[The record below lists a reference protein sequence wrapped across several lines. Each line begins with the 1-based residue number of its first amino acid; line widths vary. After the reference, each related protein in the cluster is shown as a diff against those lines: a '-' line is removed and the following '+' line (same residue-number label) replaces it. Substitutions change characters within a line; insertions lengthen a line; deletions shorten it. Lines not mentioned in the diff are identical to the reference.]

1 MTSVIKACAIGAVV
15 LTTAG
20 CASQGKSTFSC
31 TGLPGSVTCMDA
43 MTVYEITSD
52 PALEA
57 ALRAELARRS
67 AQGEKNIDTRALL
80 QQIRG
85 QASYSAI
92 GRTSLMA
99 PLTQPMPVLEPARVV
114 RIWIAPWVDRKG
126 DLHMPSYVFS
136 EITPRRW
143 SLGEAEVSNTQVLAP
158 VQVQQEATAP
168 PTRASAAKASRT
180 PASTA
185 EVKK

>member
-1 MTSVIKACAIGAVV
+1 MTSVIKACALGAIV

-80 QQIRG
+80 QQIKG
-85 QASYSAI
+85 QANYSAI

-126 DLHMPSYVFS
+126 DLHMPGYVFS

-158 VQVQQEATAP
+158 VQVQQEAAAP

>member
-1 MTSVIKACAIGAVV
+1 MRSVIRACALGAVV
-15 LTTAG
+15 LATAG
-20 CASQGKSTFSC
+20 CASQGKSSFSC

-67 AQGEKNIDTRALL
+67 AQGEKNIDTRELL

-85 QASYSAI
+85 QTTYSAI

-126 DLHMPSYVFS
+126 DLHMPGYLFS

-158 VQVQQEATAP
+158 VQVRHEESPPSVRNSATP
-168 PTRASAAKASRT
+168 KSKS
-180 PASTA
+180 PASTIK
-185 EVKK
+185 EKK